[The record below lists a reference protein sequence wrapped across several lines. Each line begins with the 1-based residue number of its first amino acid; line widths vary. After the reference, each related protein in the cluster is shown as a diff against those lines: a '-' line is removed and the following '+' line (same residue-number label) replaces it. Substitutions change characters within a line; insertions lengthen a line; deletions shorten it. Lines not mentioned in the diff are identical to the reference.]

1 MRRWAICVAG
11 LAVCLLAC
19 GTPQP
24 QEITQDLHGQL
35 YALAL
40 QKEPKARWHC
50 RVQWEGEQA
59 WGNGVFRTEPALCV
73 VAAER
78 RLGVGVSDGCSD
90 RELSKPECRSRI
102 DRKKR
107 PFGAKPD
114 GRF

>member
-1 MRRWAICVAG
+1 MRRWVICMAG

-24 QEITQDLHGQL
+24 QKTTQNLHEQL

-59 WGNGVFRTEPALCV
+59 WGTACSEQSRFYALWRLNDGWDLEYLLNVQTEN
-73 VAAER
+73 
-78 RLGVGVSDGCSD
+78 
-90 RELSKPECRSRI
+90 
-102 DRKKR
+102 
-107 PFGAKPD
+107 
-114 GRF
+114 